1 MRCSPDLARG
11 VMRAKISDLSLAL
24 EGRFDDHHALTCQ
37 LHLEHVS
44 HLNDMIATLDAQ
56 VEAMMVPFRPQRD
69 LLATI
74 PGIGPAAAAAIISEI
89 GTSPAEFFTAGAHL
103 ASWAGLCPGNHESAG
118 KRRHG
123 KPRKGSRADTEP
135 IREVLPT
142 KLLLRGSTED
152 TRGAL
157 PAGSDVDCCLAAGK
171 LAIEAPLFRCE
182 EGLGDRPI
190 WSGRAQRD
198 AVPRAQFI

>member
-1 MRCSPDLARG
+1 
-11 VMRAKISDLSLAL
+11 MRAKISDLSLAL

-152 TRGAL
+152 TR
-157 PAGSDVDCCLAAGK
+157 
-171 LAIEAPLFRCE
+171 EHY
-182 EGLGDRPI
+182 RPD
-190 WSGRAQRD
+190 QRD
-198 AVPRAQFI
+198 QDHPAQCRRGSLRDRQTWTAVWRRASWL